1 MRLLSCMPPQVAK
14 MSVMVIRD
22 GNRSSPP
29 YAMTPFRRPATAGG
43 GIFRRLVAIRSDALH
58 PWRYITGAAGRGPIF
73 GRVKRLVVRL
83 LYEYIA
89 RIYSQAEWTTMN
101 YGYATLLG
109 EDGQTAVDPAIPE
122 HLSLQLYMRAAT
134 AGARGGAWAGLDVL
148 EIGSGRGGGA
158 AYLAR
163 RLAPRRLLGLDV
175 SAAATALARRRHGS
189 APPLEFRQGD
199 AEALPFDAET
209 FDLIINVESAHC
221 YASIPRFLAE
231 MNRVLRPGGELLFAG
246 FVSRQDG
253 AFAHLQ
259 AIFAASPLDLVSL
272 DEITNNV
279 VASLAADEARK
290 RALLDRWV
298 KGPFKSFAEGAY
310 AMDGTAMRRAL
321 QSGETVYL
329 TAVLHKRVGG

>member
-1 MRLLSCMPPQVAK
+1 
-14 MSVMVIRD
+14 MS
-22 GNRSSPP
+22 
-29 YAMTPFRRPATAGG
+29 GG

-73 GRVKRLVVRL
+73 GRVKRLVVWL
-83 LYEYIA
+83 LYEYMA
-89 RIYSQAEWTTMN
+89 RTYSQAEWTTMN
-101 YGYATLLG
+101 YGYATLPG
-109 EDGQTAVDPAIPE
+109 EDGRTAVDPAIPE
-122 HLSLQLYMRAAT
+122 HLSLQLYMRAVT
-134 AGARGGAWAGLDVL
+134 AGARGGTWVGLDVL

-163 RLAPRRLLGLDV
+163 RLAPWRLVGLDI
-175 SAAATALARRRHGS
+175 SAAATALARRHHGS
-189 APPLEFRQGD
+189 ALPLEFRQGD

-209 FDLIINVESAHC
+209 FDLVFNVESAHC

-231 MNRVLRPGGELLFAG
+231 VSRVLRPGGELLFAG
-246 FVSRQDG
+246 FVSRKDG
-253 AFAHLQ
+253 AFVDLQ
-259 AIFAASPLDLVSL
+259 EIFAASPLALVSL
-272 DEITNNV
+272 DDNV

-329 TAVLHKRVGG
+329 AAVLRKGVAGRRPIA